1 MAGLL
6 PAGAPLPA
14 DPVDEFVERAV
25 RRAVSLA
32 EKTGGLGAG
41 SSKLYFAHETASG
54 RLVAMQRLASVSG
67 AYHLDEASHL
77 CVHPKH
83 GQWCALRALVLLDAD
98 PAEVG
103 VDAASPPEQM
113 ALPEAVARASG
124 ANRASVLKN
133 AFDAAMAGSD
143 GGWLALR
150 EAVSPGHPARYPD
163 GAIAYFYRRDSAA
176 LQRCINAKRA
186 GRPRDGVMRAAD

>member
-1 MAGLL
+1 
-6 PAGAPLPA
+6 
-14 DPVDEFVERAV
+14 
-25 RRAVSLA
+25 
-32 EKTGGLGAG
+32 
-41 SSKLYFAHETASG
+41 
-54 RLVAMQRLASVSG
+54 MQRLASVSG

-113 ALPEAVARASG
+113 SLPEAVARASG
-124 ANRASVLKN
+124 ANRARYGALAPGPACADIGALCACLHAHLRMRVDTCMRAERDRSVLKN

-186 GRPRDGVMRAAD
+186 GRPRDGVARAAD